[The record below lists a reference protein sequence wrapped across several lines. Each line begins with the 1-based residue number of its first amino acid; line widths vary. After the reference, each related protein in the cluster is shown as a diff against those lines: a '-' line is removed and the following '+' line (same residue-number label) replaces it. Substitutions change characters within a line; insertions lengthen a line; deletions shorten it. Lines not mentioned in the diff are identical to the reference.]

1 MLCSLSHKE
10 QLIHLEYN
18 FFLIFEE
25 KKFTLISYENTSL

>member
-18 FFLIFEE
+18 FFFLIFEE
-25 KKFTLISYENTSL
+25 KKIHIDKL

>member
-25 KKFTLISYENTSL
+25 KKIHIDKL